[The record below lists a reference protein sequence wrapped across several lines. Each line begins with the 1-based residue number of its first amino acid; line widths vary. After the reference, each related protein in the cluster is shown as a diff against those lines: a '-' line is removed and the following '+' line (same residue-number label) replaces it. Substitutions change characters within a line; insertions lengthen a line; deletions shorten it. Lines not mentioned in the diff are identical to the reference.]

1 MSVTVLSKQQWTPK
15 QLLAA
20 GEADPK
26 PATLTAGSWIA
37 DLAALKKVILLC
49 SACTHKFNPGRVM
62 YRREKEF
69 PICQGKCDG
78 CNVFDSKC
86 SWYIHETLY
95 TEIRSTAD
103 ERRALQRSR
112 EKRIKQGNLG

>member
-1 MSVTVLSKQQWTPK
+1 MSVTVLAKQQWTPK

-26 PATLTAGSWIA
+26 PARRVAGGWIA

-49 SACTHKFNPGRVM
+49 PSCTHKFNPGRVN

-69 PICQGKCDG
+69 PVAQGKCDG
-78 CNVFDSKC
+78 CNTFDSKC
-86 SWYIHETLY
+86 SWYVYEELY
-95 TEIRSTAD
+95 TEVRSTAS
-103 ERRALQRSR
+103 ERRALNKSR